1 MEKQVSKKRTNAPV
15 LRLGISNSDGGFSL
29 IECVIA
35 LVVLAV
41 VALSVGSVLA
51 FALTN
56 SENAKKRASTLLLA
70 QQRMETIRNTNF
82 AALTAGTVTENNVIF
97 SGQTYIVVTTITA
110 TDVINTAQAPGPEL
124 KTVVIDVT
132 PKGTALAIDK
142 VTHTT
147 YRSVNRPGPN
157 RIPNPTT

>member
-1 MEKQVSKKRTNAPV
+1 MEKQELKKRTNGAV
-15 LRLGISNSDGGFSL
+15 LRLGRSNSDGGFSL

-56 SENAKKRASTLLLA
+56 SENAKKRSSTLLLA

-82 AALTAGTVTENNVIF
+82 AALTAGTVTESNVIF
-97 SGQTYIVVTTITA
+97 SGQTYTVVTTITA
-110 TDVINTAQAPGPEL
+110 TDVINTTQAPGPEL
-124 KTVVIDVT
+124 KTIVIDVT
-132 PKGTALAIDK
+132 PKGTALATDK
-142 VTHTT
+142 VTLTT
-147 YRSVNRPGPN
+147 YRGVNRPGPN